1 MVNASKGFTLIEVMI
16 VVVIIAIL
24 AAFAMPSYQQYKI
37 KTERTTMKT
46 EMAEVALRLQRYKIT
61 NFIFV
66 RNGTAV
72 MLGDI
77 DVPSNFP
84 RTGTVLYTLALS
96 NVTANNWTLTATP
109 KSTALMKNDGSLVLN
124 SRGERCWTKN
134 AVCVPSATSN
144 WND

>member
-72 MLGDI
+72 TLADI

-109 KSTALMKNDGSLVLN
+109 QSTALMKNDGSLVLN
-124 SRGERCWTKN
+124 SRGERCWAKN
-134 AVCVPSATSN
+134 SVCVPSATSN